1 MRELLQNALY
11 GPGSYFQSNYMIVLA
26 LGILVYF
33 FVAKTKLQPGEKRL
47 LRLTAV
53 LLALILFP
61 ASAVVLMLY
70 QGRLYS
76 YFWIWSLMPVTLFI
90 SWGSVTALWELTGQN
105 RRDDRTGLRLLAG
118 TAVLLVF
125 LLLTGNMGQVQTVSE
140 EKKAQDSLAGQVAE
154 YLRELP
160 EIEETL
166 LWAPRSVL
174 EAVRQRDGRIRVL
187 YGRNM
192 WEPAAAAYAY
202 DTYPMKQQLLFD
214 WMEVIEQGDAYE
226 MAGDEAHS
234 DQSLSDAYM
243 LQLAAECGTRIWV
256 FPTEAAG
263 RITLACEKLSKE
275 YGLHAQPVGEVADC
289 MIWICD

>member
-11 GPGSYFQSNYMIVLA
+11 GLGNYFQSNYMIVLA

-33 FVAKTKLQPGEKRL
+33 FVARTKLRTGEKRL
-47 LRLTAV
+47 LRLAAV
-53 LLALILFP
+53 ILALILFP
-61 ASAVVLMLY
+61 VSAVALMLY
-70 QGRLYS
+70 QGRFYS
-76 YFWIWSLMPVTLFI
+76 YFWIWSLMPVTSFI
-90 SWGSVTALWELTGQN
+90 SWGSVTMLWELTGQS
-105 RRDDRTGLRLLAG
+105 RRDGRAGWRLLAG
-118 TAVLLVF
+118 TAVLFLF

-140 EKKAQDSLAGQVAE
+140 EKKTQDSLAEQVVE

-160 EIEETL
+160 EIEETQ

-214 WMEVIEQGDAYE
+214 WMELIEQGDAYE
-226 MAGDEAHS
+226 MTGDEAQS
-234 DQSLSDAYM
+234 DQCLGDAYM
-243 LQLAAECGTRIWV
+243 LQLAAECGTRVWV

-263 RITLACEKLSKE
+263 RIALACEKLSKE
-275 YGLHAQPVGEVADC
+275 YGLHAQPVGEVAGC

>member
-11 GPGSYFQSNYMIVLA
+11 GLGSYFQSNYMIVLA

-33 FVAKTKLQPGEKRL
+33 FVAKTKLGTGEKRL
-47 LRLTAV
+47 LRLAAV
-53 LLALILFP
+53 ILALILFP
-61 ASAVVLMLY
+61 VSAVALMLY
-70 QGRLYS
+70 QGRFYS
-76 YFWIWSLMPVTLFI
+76 YFWIWSLMPVTSFI
-90 SWGSVTALWELTGQN
+90 SWGSVVALWELTGQN
-105 RRDDRTGLRLLAG
+105 RRDDRAGWRLLAG
-118 TAVLLVF
+118 IAILLVF
-125 LLLTGNMGQVQTVSE
+125 LLLTGNMGRVQTVSE
-140 EKKAQDSLAGQVAE
+140 EKKAQDSLAEQVVE

-214 WMEVIEQGDAYE
+214 WMELIEQGDAYE
-226 MAGDEAHS
+226 MAGDEAQS
-234 DQSLSDAYM
+234 DQCLGDAYM
-243 LQLAAECGTRIWV
+243 LQLAAECGTRVWV

-263 RITLACEKLSKE
+263 RIALACEKLSKE
-275 YGLHAQPVGEVADC
+275 YGLHAQPVGEVAGC
-289 MIWICD
+289 IIWICD